1 VTFAL
6 EAVRTIAAIARD
18 DGLRFDTAAAS
29 AETIREEDVYGG
41 VRVTLGGVLSRA
53 VVRLHVD
60 INVGDPVWPPPQQVR
75 VPRLLGGEL
84 IVRGYP
90 LEMVLAEKIVTAIA
104 RGTANT
110 RWRDFADIYS
120 LALRHGVD
128 SNTLRQSLLRV
139 AGYREVT
146 LALLKTAL
154 AGYAEAAQRRWLA
167 WVKKQR
173 LESAMPTEF
182 SIVLELV
189 ASFADPVIAGEPAVG
204 RWDPT
209 RRSWS

>member
-1 VTFAL
+1 MRVDPLGISTYP
-6 EAVRTIAAIARD
+6 RTH

-120 LALRHGVD
+120 LMLRHGVD

-139 AGYREVT
+139 AGISQSNTCSPENSAGWLCGGCAAAMARMGEE
-146 LALLKTAL
+146 ATA
-154 AGYAEAAQRRWLA
+154 
-167 WVKKQR
+167 
-173 LESAMPTEF
+173 
-182 SIVLELV
+182 
-189 ASFADPVIAGEPAVG
+189 
-204 RWDPT
+204 
-209 RRSWS
+209 

>member
-1 VTFAL
+1 L

-75 VPRLLGGEL
+75 GPRLLGGEL

-110 RWRDFADIYS
+110 RWRDFAGYLLSGASAWRRQQHIAAIPS
-120 LALRHGVD
+120 PCGGISR
-128 SNTLRQSLLRV
+128 SNTCSPENRV
-139 AGYREVT
+139 GWLCGGCAAAMARMGE
-146 LALLKTAL
+146 
-154 AGYAEAAQRRWLA
+154 EA
-167 WVKKQR
+167 
-173 LESAMPTEF
+173 T
-182 SIVLELV
+182 
-189 ASFADPVIAGEPAVG
+189 
-204 RWDPT
+204 T
-209 RRSWS
+209 